1 MRNSKVVIFL
11 SVLLPVGMSASLQA
25 SELQTLFTT
34 PDERQLINSDRYQSD
49 AVVEAPVQFIE
60 EVPDNPL
67 PLLIQEEV
75 TREYQVSGITVSRD
89 GPHTVWINSQVYQD
103 GDEIDTDTPI
113 KVLIGDDLRVRITA
127 PDGKH
132 YYALSGET
140 LELTYLTAVS
150 QFKEEDDF

>member
-150 QFKEEDDF
+150 QFKDEDDF